1 MNFIFEYEG
10 QKIID
15 FNEIYRIKIKEY
27 IDTLKKNYYYEDR
40 IEIELY
46 KKIVELKK
54 ENTLSFNILTSL
66 VFADAYK
73 ILNQLLK
80 TNNIT
85 DEEIELFNLLKMV
98 DSIDY
103 LTNDIDNGTISLLL
117 EYSLRYFESNKLF
130 KIECIYNLSEEDNK
144 KISLINLSHNLELKR
159 YKQDLKIEDLE
170 NIKEEIIVKNN
181 QKNIISDYS
190 IEDNILEMITS
201 FIKNLY
207 ILNPNN
213 FYNLF
218 RDIIKTNYEWNKY
231 IIDHTDY
238 DITNTFE
245 YNIVK
250 KIEEY
255 DFELLAR
262 YAIRNYTFLK
272 ELIDNY
278 FYYNEEKIEQ
288 YSFKDELIT
297 FTESDIKK
305 YTKNYSN
312 NMKQKL
318 DIKCD

>member
-15 FNEIYRIKIKEY
+15 FNEVYRIKIKEY
-27 IDTLKKNYYYEDR
+27 IDALKENYYYEDR
-40 IEIELY
+40 MNIELY

-54 ENTLSFNILTSL
+54 ENILSFNILASL

-80 TNNIT
+80 ANNIT
-85 DEEIELFNLLKMV
+85 DEELELFNLLKTV
-98 DSIDY
+98 DSIEY
-103 LTNDIDNGTISLLL
+103 LTSNIDNGTISLLL
-117 EYSLRYFESNKLF
+117 EYSLRYYESNKLF

-144 KISLINLSHNLELKR
+144 NISSINLSHELELKR
-159 YKQDLKIEDLE
+159 YKQDLKNEDLM
-170 NIKEEIIVKNN
+170 NIKEEMIIKNN
-181 QKNIISDYS
+181 QKNIISDWN

-201 FIKNLY
+201 FIRNLY

-213 FYNLF
+213 FYSLF

-278 FYYNEEKIEQ
+278 FYYNEEKTEQ
-288 YSFKDELIT
+288 YSYKDELIS

>member
-15 FNEIYRIKIKEY
+15 FNEVYRIKIKEY
-27 IDTLKKNYYYEDR
+27 IDALKENYYYQDR

-54 ENTLSFNILTSL
+54 ENILNFNILTSL

-85 DEEIELFNLLKMV
+85 DEELELFNLLKTV
-98 DSIDY
+98 DSIEY
-103 LTNDIDNGTISLLL
+103 LTSNIDNGTISLLL
-117 EYSLRYFESNKLF
+117 EYSLKYYESSQLF
-130 KIECIYNLSEEDNK
+130 KIECLYNLDEEDNE
-144 KISLINLSHNLELKR
+144 KISSINLSHTLELKR
-159 YKQDLKIEDLE
+159 YKQDLKCEDLMD
-170 NIKEEIIVKNN
+170 IKKDMILKNN
-181 QKNIISDYS
+181 KKNRISDYN

-213 FYNLF
+213 FYSLF

-262 YAIRNYTFLK
+262 YAIRDYTFLK

-278 FYYNEEKIEQ
+278 FYYNEEKTEQ
-288 YSFKDELIT
+288 YSYKDELIS

-312 NMKQKL
+312 NIKQKL

>member
-10 QKIID
+10 KKIID
-15 FNEIYRIKIKEY
+15 FNEVNRIKVKEY
-27 IDTLKKNYYYEDR
+27 IDNLKNNYYYDDMVD
-40 IEIELY
+40 IELY

-54 ENTLSFNILTSL
+54 ENILNFNILASL

-80 TNNIT
+80 ENNIT
-85 DEEIELFNLLKMV
+85 DEEIELFNYLKIV
-98 DSIDY
+98 DSIEY
-103 LTNDIDNGTISLLL
+103 LTSNIDNGTISLLL
-117 EYSLRYFESNKLF
+117 KYSLRYHESNKLF
-130 KIECIYNLSEEDNK
+130 KIECLYNLSEEDNK
-144 KISLINLSHNLELKR
+144 KISSINLPHNLELKR
-159 YKQDLKIEDLE
+159 YKKDLKNEDLL
-170 NIKEEIIVKNN
+170 NIRKEMIMENN
-181 QKNIISDYS
+181 QKNIISDWN
-190 IEDNILEMITS
+190 IEDNVLEIITS
-201 FIKNLY
+201 FIKKLY

-245 YNIVK
+245 YNIVN

-262 YAIRNYTFLK
+262 YSIRHYAFLK
-272 ELIDNY
+272 ELVDNF
-278 FYYNEEKIEQ
+278 FYYNEEKTEQ
-288 YSFKDELIT
+288 YSYKDELIT

-312 NMKQKL
+312 NIKQKL
-318 DIKCD
+318 YIKCD

>member
-27 IDTLKKNYYYEDR
+27 IDTLKESYYYEDR

-46 KKIVELKK
+46 KKIVKLKE
-54 ENTLSFNILTSL
+54 ENILNFNILTTL

-85 DEEIELFNLLKMV
+85 NEEIELFNLLKII

-103 LTNDIDNGTISLLL
+103 LANNIDHGTISLLL
-117 EYSLRYFESNKLF
+117 DYSLRYHKSNKLF
-130 KIECIYNLSEEDNK
+130 KIECLYNLDEEDNK
-144 KISLINLSHNLELKR
+144 KISSINLPHTLELKR
-159 YKQDLKIEDLE
+159 YKQYLKNEDLMK
-170 NIKEEIIVKNN
+170 IKKELILKNN
-181 QKNIISDYS
+181 QTNIISDWN
-190 IEDNILEMITS
+190 IEDNVLEMITS

-207 ILNPNN
+207 TLNPNN
-213 FYNLF
+213 FYDLF
-218 RDIIKTNYEWNKY
+218 RDIIKTNYKWNKY
-231 IIDHTDY
+231 IIDHTDC
-238 DITNTFE
+238 DIKNTIE

-262 YAIRNYTFLK
+262 YAIRNYVFLK

-278 FYYNEEKIEQ
+278 FYYNEEKSEQ
-288 YSFKDELIT
+288 YSFDDELIT
-297 FTESDIKK
+297 FTESDVKK

-312 NMKQKL
+312 NIKQKL